1 MISRLTSLTGPFPNR
16 SALTWCI
23 DWGDFK
29 DPVLHMISACNI
41 FYMLYTDNTMCCAR
55 EVYVWWI
62 FNVMWSSPIKTV
74 DYFISRLTKYQN
86 YFIKINQIITLT
98 DSHLWSKPAVIQRR
112 QRSRYI
118 RLTHFVC
125 IIVESQV
132 MDNRPYKLEQESFR
146 SMLCSFPAG
155 VCKKKLFVSIF
166 FYFRN

>member
-1 MISRLTSLTGPFPNR
+1 
-16 SALTWCI
+16 
-23 DWGDFK
+23 
-29 DPVLHMISACNI
+29 
-41 FYMLYTDNTMCCAR
+41 MCCAR

-112 QRSRYI
+112 QRSRYK

-146 SMLCSFPAG
+146 SMFLRRLCSFPAG
-155 VCKKKLFVSIF
+155 VCKKALRVDVGLFSELESHKSANHFLAKCKVG
-166 FYFRN
+166 FRFISKTLTKFNFKQQRQDSPPLYLFGSD